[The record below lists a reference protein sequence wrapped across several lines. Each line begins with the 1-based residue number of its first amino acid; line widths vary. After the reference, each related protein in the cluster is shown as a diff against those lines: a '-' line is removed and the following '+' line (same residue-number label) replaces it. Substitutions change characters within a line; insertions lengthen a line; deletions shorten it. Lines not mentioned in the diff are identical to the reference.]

1 MILRE
6 EIIKLRAEGYGQL
19 DAQARICQDIVL
31 EAINKSHL
39 NENVTIKGGVV
50 MRNLSKDI
58 RRATQDL
65 DFDFIKKSISD
76 ESITHFIQQ
85 INKIEGITISI
96 IGKIQELNQQDYKG
110 KRVQISIKDQ
120 FGMALVSKLD
130 IGVHKD
136 LDISQEEY
144 CFDICFQNDG
154 ASLLMNSKE
163 QVLTEK
169 LKSLLRHD
177 VLSTR
182 YKDIFDICYLSDKIN
197 QEKLKVCI
205 THYIFNDKTLSV
217 KSKKDIVSRIE
228 KILTNETFI
237 KNIKNHKG
245 NWLQME
251 LKDVIQTDLEFIKNM
266 NV

>member
-1 MILRE
+1 M
-6 EIIKLRAEGYGQL
+6 KQ
-19 DAQARICQDIVL
+19 
-31 EAINKSHL
+31 
-39 NENVTIKGGVV
+39 
-50 MRNLSKDI
+50 
-58 RRATQDL
+58 
-65 DFDFIKKSISD
+65 KK
-76 ESITHFIQQ
+76 E
-85 INKIEGITISI
+85 
-96 IGKIQELNQQDYKG
+96 
-110 KRVQISIKDQ
+110 
-120 FGMALVSKLD
+120 
-130 IGVHKD
+130 
-136 LDISQEEY
+136 
-144 CFDICFQNDG
+144 
-154 ASLLMNSKE
+154 
-163 QVLTEK
+163 LTEK

-205 THYIFNDKTLSV
+205 THYIFNNKTLSV